1 VLPTLDNRSLIQLGY
16 FCYSKFLKTNFQL
29 TAAVMEALNSLSLDS
44 TLRTE
49 VCQLMLQTL
58 NKAPPEFLPAIVGFL
73 ISSDEPIENLVEVG
87 YNFVSYIC
95 HYIMICM
102 YDIIKCSFVYAYSLY
117 QYTVKAGLSDA
128 SRNKWVAYVAV
139 FQILKCHT

>member
-1 VLPTLDNRSLIQLGY
+1 MSDDNLCYQHLITGFIQLVC
-16 FCYSKFLKTNFQL
+16 FCYSKLLKTNFQL
-29 TAAVMEALNSLSLDS
+29 TAAIMEALDSLSLDS

-87 YNFVSYIC
+87 YNFGSCY
-95 HYIMICM
+95 Y
-102 YDIIKCSFVYAYSLY
+102 IIKCSCVCAYILY
-117 QYTVKAGLSDA
+117 QHTVKAGTGWSWL
-128 SRNKWVAYVAV
+128 RIGTGGGHLWVR
-139 FQILKCHT
+139 